1 MKNKILIILIL
12 ILLQLF
18 YSCSLID
25 EIDIYLDQHKNQR
38 FEKRT
43 DKLIN
48 KLHESVDTVYCYS
61 GFDKQLLF
69 WYHKDGYIYS
79 FELEPYSTKKF
90 KPVEAKNIM
99 FDRDSLKIYFASSFV
114 KDIKCFELWLGGETI
129 KIYIKGRERVLFSG
143 IQKDCLLQT
152 KYPKNSFPYK
162 LQYDFSIVLK
172 NYYGNFNYDF
182 EKMYS
187 D

>member
-1 MKNKILIILIL
+1 MKSKILRILIL
-12 ILLQLF
+12 ILFSELF
-18 YSCSLID
+18 YSCSQT
-25 EIDIYLDQHKNQR
+25 EIYLNNRKYQR
-38 FEKRT
+38 FDKRT

-61 GFDKQLLF
+61 GFDFQDLF
-69 WYHKDGYIYS
+69 WYHKDGYIHS
-79 FELEPYSTKKF
+79 FELERYSTKKF

-114 KDIKCFELWLGGETI
+114 KDIKCFKLRLGGETI

-172 NYYGNFNYDF
+172 NYYGEFNYDF